1 MFGSWQVYGERMAQ
15 SPLAPHSASATEL
28 KDRIHAERRGAPFV
42 VFRDGDGR
50 QHILDLAGAE
60 RRMTVGR
67 RSGNDLSLPWDAEVS
82 RVHAALEPMGDAWT
96 LVDDGLSRNGS
107 YLNGARVSGRSRLRD
122 GDSLRFGD
130 TIVVYCE
137 PKGAS
142 THPTAAADE
151 SAATRP
157 LSDTQRKILIALCR
171 PFRESTFA
179 TPATNQEVATELF
192 LSVDAVKT
200 HLRAL
205 YQRFGIAELPQNQ
218 KRARLAWDALQSGL
232 ISARDLWE

>member
-1 MFGSWQVYGERMAQ
+1 
-15 SPLAPHSASATEL
+15 
-28 KDRIHAERRGAPFV
+28 
-42 VFRDGDGR
+42 
-50 QHILDLAGAE
+50 
-60 RRMTVGR
+60 
-67 RSGNDLSLPWDAEVS
+67 
-82 RVHAALEPMGDAWT
+82 
-96 LVDDGLSRNGS
+96 
-107 YLNGARVSGRSRLRD
+107 VSGRSRLRD

-142 THPTAAADE
+142 THPTAAAED
-151 SAATRP
+151 SAATQP
-157 LSDTQRKILIALCR
+157 LSETQRKILIALCR

-179 TPATNQEVATELF
+179 TPATNQELATELF

-218 KRARLAWDALQSGL
+218 KRARLALDALQSGL
-232 ISARDLWE
+232 ISTRDLWQ